1 MIGGASQ
8 ADIAVLVISAR
19 KGEFETGFEKGG
31 QTREHA
37 VLAKTAGVR
46 TLIVAI
52 NKMDDPTV
60 NWEKERCAI
69 LSSVDLCRTL
79 QLTVWA
85 LRYDECITK
94 LTPFLKMSG
103 WAVGGDDVIFIPISG
118 LGGINLKDR
127 IPAGVCSFYDG
138 PSLIELLDTIK
149 QPARYFEMPF
159 RMPIHD
165 KYRDMGTIILGKVC
179 QLPCVGWN
187 AFLRQWC
194 NSRLRLRWRVAYV
207 GRSSS

>member
-1 MIGGASQ
+1 M
-8 ADIAVLVISAR
+8 
-19 KGEFETGFEKGG
+19 
-31 QTREHA
+31 
-37 VLAKTAGVR
+37 
-46 TLIVAI
+46 
-52 NKMDDPTV
+52 
-60 NWEKERCAI
+60 
-69 LSSVDLCRTL
+69 
-79 QLTVWA
+79 

-127 IPAGVCSFYDG
+127 IPSGVCPFYDG

-165 KYRDMGTIILGKVC
+165 KYKDMGTMILGKVKRSFVQHHLC
-179 QLPCVGWN
+179 IKC
-187 AFLRQWC
+187 AFFHG
-194 NSRLRLRWRVAYV
+194 RLRWRVACA
-207 GRSSS
+207 GRSSSCRLCQTSALSVAAVHLSIALNVTRHDLQIVPNTHETETELKLTLYQYY

>member
-1 MIGGASQ
+1 MYTPNI
-8 ADIAVLVISAR
+8 
-19 KGEFETGFEKGG
+19 T
-31 QTREHA
+31 
-37 VLAKTAGVR
+37 
-46 TLIVAI
+46 
-52 NKMDDPTV
+52 
-60 NWEKERCAI
+60 C
-69 LSSVDLCRTL
+69 
-79 QLTVWA
+79 
-85 LRYDECITK
+85 RYDECITK

-165 KYRDMGTIILGKVC
+165 KYRDMGTIILGKVQSSQKKAHHAC
-179 QLPCVGWN
+179 DDGACDSHVS
-187 AFLRQWC
+187 F
-194 NSRLRLRWRVAYV
+194 RWRVASA
-207 GRSSS
+207 GRNSS

>member
-1 MIGGASQ
+1 
-8 ADIAVLVISAR
+8 
-19 KGEFETGFEKGG
+19 
-31 QTREHA
+31 
-37 VLAKTAGVR
+37 
-46 TLIVAI
+46 
-52 NKMDDPTV
+52 
-60 NWEKERCAI
+60 
-69 LSSVDLCRTL
+69 
-79 QLTVWA
+79 
-85 LRYDECITK
+85 
-94 LTPFLKMSG
+94 MSG

-179 QLPCVGWN
+179 E
-187 AFLRQWC
+187 LRDAVTGTCCSHWHVLT
-194 NSRLRLRWRVAYV
+194 RAA
-207 GRSSS
+207 G

>member
-1 MIGGASQ
+1 
-8 ADIAVLVISAR
+8 
-19 KGEFETGFEKGG
+19 
-31 QTREHA
+31 

-52 NKMDDPTV
+52 NKMDDSTV
-60 NWEKERCAI
+60 NWEKE
-69 LSSVDLCRTL
+69 
-79 QLTVWA
+79 
-85 LRYDECITK
+85 RYDECITK

-118 LGGINLKDR
+118 LGGINLKER

-165 KYRDMGTIILGKVC
+165 KYRDMGTIILGKVRC
-179 QLPCVGWN
+179 
-187 AFLRQWC
+187 
-194 NSRLRLRWRVAYV
+194 
-207 GRSSS
+207 SSS

>member
-1 MIGGASQ
+1 MHTPNI
-8 ADIAVLVISAR
+8 
-19 KGEFETGFEKGG
+19 T
-31 QTREHA
+31 
-37 VLAKTAGVR
+37 
-46 TLIVAI
+46 
-52 NKMDDPTV
+52 
-60 NWEKERCAI
+60 C
-69 LSSVDLCRTL
+69 
-79 QLTVWA
+79 
-85 LRYDECITK
+85 RYDECITK

-165 KYRDMGTIILGKVC
+165 KYRDMGTIILGKVQHINTSC
-179 QLPCVGWN
+179 M
-187 AFLRQWC
+187 
-194 NSRLRLRWRVAYV
+194 
-207 GRSSS
+207 